1 MKARSKRAR
10 QLHLEVMARRQVI
23 LKRLEGLRLDQEGF
37 HGDRRHLDLLFDALE
52 RDPTVVR
59 PNRMLWN
66 RWRRDHPR
74 IKPNL
79 RGANLRGLELGHMDF
94 RAARLS
100 RSDLSECGMWDA
112 RLMKADLRHANLQQA
127 ELNYATLDGAH
138 LDHAR
143 LVQANL
149 TLISAVGT
157 SLRGADLSYVDLSG
171 ANLSGADLT
180 QAHVSGVNA
189 WSVTVDQNTRQR
201 DMLIDVWVDPLEDLV
216 DTENEAI
223 EEIAVRTDHIEA
235 AQLLHL
241 LSSRQKMRAV
251 IEALTGRV
259 VLLLGNFGRTRKS
272 LLLQVRKKLA
282 DLGYAPIVFDFPRP
296 TERDLIETVSLI
308 ASMSRFVIA
317 DLTRPQ
323 STPLEAMLIA
333 PNVMIPFAPIIR
345 EGETPFAMFGALQAK
360 YDWILDTWRYR
371 DAKHLIRT
379 LEGNVIDKCE
389 AKVRALVRRRRRADP
404 AMTSP
409 VRRRVRA

>member
-1 MKARSKRAR
+1 
-10 QLHLEVMARRQVI
+10 
-23 LKRLEGLRLDQEGF
+23 
-37 HGDRRHLDLLFDALE
+37 
-52 RDPTVVR
+52 
-59 PNRMLWN
+59 
-66 RWRRDHPR
+66 
-74 IKPNL
+74 
-79 RGANLRGLELGHMDF
+79 
-94 RAARLS
+94 
-100 RSDLSECGMWDA
+100 MWDA
-112 RLMKADLRHANLQQA
+112 TLTNADLRHANLQEA
-127 ELNYATLDGAH
+127 ELNYATLDGAR
-138 LDHAR
+138 LDRAR
-143 LVQANL
+143 LVQTNL
-149 TLISAVGT
+149 TLVSAVGT
-157 SLRGADLSYVDLSG
+157 SFRRADLSYADLGG

-180 QAHVSGVNA
+180 RAHGSGVNV
-189 WSVTVDQNTRQR
+189 WSVTVDENTRQK

-216 DTENEAI
+216 DTENWAI

-241 LSSRQKMRAV
+241 LSSRQKMRTV

-296 TERDLIETVSLI
+296 SERDLIETVSLI

-317 DLTRPQ
+317 DLTRPR

-371 DAKHLIRT
+371 DARHLMRT
-379 LEGNVIDKCE
+379 LEPKSSCP
-389 AKVRALVRRRRRADP
+389 ARRRSAHSCKGARAGDP
-404 AMTSP
+404 VVGSP
-409 VRRRVRA
+409 VAAETRTLRSP